1 MAEEIKQGT
10 NKFYVG
16 EDENNAQ
23 AVITFKQVDNN
34 EIDIDHTGVADELGG
49 QGLGK
54 KLVEAVVNHARE
66 NNLKIIA
73 SCPFAKDVLEKND
86 DYQDVYLG

>member
-16 EDENNAQ
+16 EDENDPK
-23 AVITFKQVDNN
+23 AVITFKAVDNN
-34 EIDIDHTGVADELGG
+34 EIDIDHTGVSDELGG
-49 QGLGK
+49 QDLGK
-54 KLVEAVVNHARE
+54 KLVYQVVDYARE

-73 SCPFAKDVLEKND
+73 SCPFAKDVLEKD
-86 DYQDVYLG
+86 DSVQDVYLG